1 MSPPRIR
8 AMRRDHAGAVANLAT
23 QLGYPSSEVQL
34 AERIARVLGREE
46 AAAMVAEDAGNVVAW
61 VHVELRRTLVAD
73 QHAQVMALV
82 VDERCWGRGIGAALM
97 AEAERWA
104 RKRGANAVRVASR
117 TTREEARRFYER
129 QGYRLTKTSN
139 WFEKELA

>member
-1 MSPPRIR
+1 
-8 AMRRDHAGAVANLAT
+8 MRRDDAGAVANLAT
-23 QLGYPSSEVQL
+23 QLGYPSREVQL
-34 AERIARVLGREE
+34 AERIAQVQGREE

-82 VDERCWGRGIGAALM
+82 VDERCRGRGIGAALM

>member
-1 MSPPRIR
+1 VSPPRIR
-8 AMRRDHAGAVANLAT
+8 AMRRDDAGAVANLAT

-34 AERIARVLGREE
+34 AERIAQVQGREE

-82 VDERCWGRGIGAALM
+82 VDERCRGRGIGAALM

>member
-8 AMRRDHAGAVANLAT
+8 AMRRDDAGAVANLAT

-34 AERIARVLGREE
+34 AERIARVQGREE

-82 VDERCWGRGIGAALM
+82 VDERCRGRGIGAALM

-104 RKRGANAVRVASR
+104 RKLGAKAVRVASR

>member
-1 MSPPRIR
+1 
-8 AMRRDHAGAVANLAT
+8 MRRDDAGAVANLAT

-73 QHAQVMALV
+73 RGAQVMALV
-82 VDERCWGRGIGAALM
+82 VDERCRGHGIGAALM

-104 RKRGANAVRVASR
+104 RQRGANTLRVGSR
-117 TTREEARRFYER
+117 TSRTAARRFYER
-129 QGYRLTKTSN
+129 EGYRLTKTSN

>member
-1 MSPPRIR
+1 
-8 AMRRDHAGAVANLAT
+8 MRRDDAGAVANLAT

-46 AAAMVAEDAGNVVAW
+46 AAAMVAGDAGNVVAW

-82 VDERCWGRGIGAALM
+82 VDERCRGRGIGAALM

>member
-1 MSPPRIR
+1 VSPPRIR

-34 AERIARVLGREE
+34 AERIAQVLGREE

-82 VDERCWGRGIGAALM
+82 VDERCRGRGIGAALM

-104 RKRGANAVRVASR
+104 RKRRANAVRVASR

>member
-8 AMRRDHAGAVANLAT
+8 AMRRDDAGAVANLAT

-82 VDERCWGRGIGAALM
+82 VDERCRGRGIGAALM

>member
-1 MSPPRIR
+1 
-8 AMRRDHAGAVANLAT
+8 
-23 QLGYPSSEVQL
+23 
-34 AERIARVLGREE
+34 
-46 AAAMVAEDAGNVVAW
+46 MVAEDAGNVVAW

-82 VDERCWGRGIGAALM
+82 VDERCRGRGIGAALM

>member
-1 MSPPRIR
+1 
-8 AMRRDHAGAVANLAT
+8 MRRDDAGAVANLAT

-82 VDERCWGRGIGAALM
+82 VDERCRGRGIGAALM

>member
-1 MSPPRIR
+1 
-8 AMRRDHAGAVANLAT
+8 MRRDDAGAVANLAT
-23 QLGYPSSEVQL
+23 QLGYPSREVQL
-34 AERIARVLGREE
+34 AERIAQVQGREE

-82 VDERCWGRGIGAALM
+82 VDERCRGRGIGAALM

-104 RKRGANAVRVASR
+104 RKRVAAR